1 MKNHNMATLAQIRA
15 SNPDGSTWLSANA
28 GSGKTRVLTD
38 RVARLLLEGVSPEN
52 ILCLTYTKAAA
63 SEMQNRLFE
72 RLGKWAMLDDR
83 NLRNSLTE
91 LGLEQRLN
99 KQTFKQARTLFAR
112 AIEVPGSLKIQTI
125 HSFCS
130 SLLRRFPLE
139 SGVSPNFTEID
150 EWTAQALC
158 TEILEKISTDEIN
171 SISLANVSKFLSD
184 VNLTDLLTDI
194 LKNRTVLS
202 KFKSHSEICSEL
214 GLNGNV
220 SFEECLNKHFDSKD
234 LKVIKILRESMKNGG
249 VRDKAAAK
257 KLLNIKSINLEF
269 IKTLEDILLYKGSTE
284 KRPEYSA
291 KTNSFASKAVLNEF
305 LNSSIEQINKLASRI
320 EVFRQTRISYETS
333 EKICALYDFSQIFLN
348 HYTNEKLLRGWLDFD
363 DLILKT
369 QKLLIDPTI
378 AAWILYR
385 LDGGIDHILI
395 DEAQDTSPTQWRIIE
410 KISQEF
416 YAGEGSRDK
425 TNRTLFV
432 VGDKKQSIYS
442 FQGADTF
449 ELNRIQKKFKKRFDE
464 AAKPLKELSLQYS
477 FRSSPTILRFV
488 DSILEEPESKNESE
502 LENTENHI
510 SFYSKLPGRVD
521 LWPSIEKAEQ
531 PKDTEWQNP
540 VDMPGKEDERVRLA
554 CLIADQI
561 NTLISSD
568 NLIPERTGN
577 DYVMRKI
584 SAGDFLILVQRR
596 SVLFHEI
603 IKACKKRGLPISGA
617 DRLKLMDEI
626 AVKDLIALL
635 SFLSSPQDDLSLATV
650 LKSPLFSW
658 SERELFDLAH
668 DREDRFLWEEL
679 KKRSD
684 IFTHEYLVLNNL
696 LASIDY
702 LRPYELL
709 EKILN
714 QYSGRANLIS
724 RLGAEAE
731 DAIDALLSLSID
743 YEKQETPSLTG
754 FLSWVSTSGFEIKRQ
769 LTKQE
774 NQIRVMT
781 IHGAKGLES
790 PIVILPETQKRKVE
804 LRDKILVGEKIAVW
818 NNKKSEASR
827 NEEEIKSKKIQA
839 LEAERSRLLY
849 VAITRAETWFIAM
862 SAGQLDD
869 KCWYEK
875 IKNSLQSCKAKKQI
889 FPTGEGLR
897 LEEGNWSF
905 EIEEK
910 EHRSKK
916 SRNKLPDWIKKVSFE
931 NKVQPKYLIPSDLGG
946 SKTLS
951 KGNGLS
957 EEEAALH
964 GSRVHKLLELLPKY
978 SSQDWPEYSLKMLK
992 ANRLIDGSPNV
1003 ENAIKEALSVLTDP
1017 KFSYIFAK
1025 DVLSEVPFSA
1035 QLPNFKN
1042 QKIYGIIDRL
1052 IIGSNNVQIIDF
1064 KTNST
1069 VPKTANKI
1077 PLGILRQM
1085 GAYKIAIE
1093 EIYPGKEVSCYIL
1106 WTAIKKIDHLEED
1119 LLNCDNL
1126 DGSTS

>member
-1 MKNHNMATLAQIRA
+1 MKKHNTATLAQIRA

-83 NLRNSLTE
+83 NLRNSLTK
-91 LGLEQRLN
+91 LGLEQGLN
-99 KQTFKQARTLFAR
+99 KHTYKQARTLFAR

-139 SGVSPNFTEID
+139 AGVSPNFTEID

-158 TEILEKISTDEIN
+158 TEILEKISTDEIE

-202 KFKSHSEICSEL
+202 KFKSHSEICSEF

-220 SFEECLNKHFDSKD
+220 SFEECLNKNFDSKD

-249 VRDKAAAK
+249 IRDKAAAK
-257 KLLNIKSINLEF
+257 KLSNIKSINLEF

-305 LNSSIEQINKLASRI
+305 LNSSIEQINKLAARI
-320 EVFRQTRISYETS
+320 EVFRQTRILYETS
-333 EKICALYDFSQIFLN
+333 EKICALYDFSRIFLN
-348 HYTNEKLLRGWLDFD
+348 HYTNEKLLRGWLDFE
-363 DLILKT
+363 DLILKA

-378 AAWILYR
+378 AAWVLYR

-488 DSILEEPESKNESE
+488 DSILEKPESKNESE
-502 LENTENHI
+502 LESTENHI

-531 PKDTEWQNP
+531 PKDTEWQSP

-561 NTLISSD
+561 NTLISS
-568 NLIPERTGN
+568 NSLIPERTGN

-818 NNKKSEASR
+818 NNKKGEASR

-862 SAGQLDD
+862 SAGQLDE

-875 IKNSLQSCKAKKQI
+875 IKNSLQSSKAKRQI

-897 LEEGNWSF
+897 LEEGDWSF
-905 EIEEK
+905 AIEEK
-910 EHRSKK
+910 ECQPKK
-916 SRNKLPDWIKKVSFE
+916 SRNKLPNWIKKVSFE
-931 NKVQPKYLIPSDLGG
+931 SKVQPKYLIPSDLGG

-992 ANRLIDGSPNV
+992 ANRLFDGPPNV

-1035 QLPNFKN
+1035 QLPNLKN
-1042 QKIYGIIDRL
+1042 KKIYGIIDRL
-1052 IIGSNNVQIIDF
+1052 IVGSNNVQIIDF

-1085 GAYKIAIE
+1085 SAYKLAIE

-1119 LLNCDNL
+1119 LLDYDNL
-1126 DGSTS
+1126 DASTS

>member
-83 NLRNSLTE
+83 NLRNSLTK
-91 LGLEQRLN
+91 LGLELRLN

-139 SGVSPNFTEID
+139 AGVSPNFTEID

-202 KFKSHSEICSEL
+202 KFKSHSEICSEF

-257 KLLNIKSINLEF
+257 KLSNIKSINLEF

-291 KTNSFASKAVLNEF
+291 KTNSFASKALLNEF
-305 LNSSIEQINKLASRI
+305 LNSSIEQINKLAARI

-410 KISQEF
+410 KLSQEF

-425 TNRTLFV
+425 INRTLFV

-488 DSILEEPESKNESE
+488 DSILEKPESKNESE
-502 LENTENHI
+502 LESTENHI

-531 PKDTEWQNP
+531 PKDTEWQSP

-561 NTLISSD
+561 NTLISS
-568 NLIPERTGN
+568 NSLIPERTGN

-875 IKNSLQSCKAKKQI
+875 IKNSLQSSKAKKQI

-897 LEEGNWSF
+897 LEEGNWSSA
-905 EIEEK
+905 IEEK
-910 EHRSKK
+910 EYQSKK

-992 ANRLIDGSPNV
+992 ANRLFDGSPNV
-1003 ENAIKEALSVLTDP
+1003 ENAIKETLSVLTDP

-1035 QLPNFKN
+1035 QLPNLKN

-1052 IIGSNNVQIIDF
+1052 IVGGNNVQIIDF

-1085 GAYKIAIE
+1085 GAYKLAIE

-1119 LLNCDNL
+1119 LLDYDNL

>member
-1 MKNHNMATLAQIRA
+1 MKKHNMATLAQIRA
-15 SNPDGSTWLSANA
+15 SNPDVSTWLSANA

-83 NLRNSLTE
+83 NLRNSLTK
-91 LGLEQRLN
+91 LGLENRLN
-99 KQTFKQARTLFAR
+99 KQTLKQARTLFAR

-139 SGVSPNFTEID
+139 AGVSPNFTEID

-158 TEILEKISTDEIN
+158 TEILENISTDEIN

-220 SFEECLNKHFDSKD
+220 SFGECLNKHFDSKD

-257 KLLNIKSINLEF
+257 KLSNIKSINLEF

-291 KTNSFASKAVLNEF
+291 KTNNFASKAVLNEF
-305 LNSSIEQINKLASRI
+305 LNSSIEQINKLAARV

-425 TNRTLFV
+425 INRTLFV

-449 ELNRIQKKFKKRFDE
+449 ELSRIQKKFKKRFAE
-464 AAKPLKELSLQYS
+464 AAKPLKEFSLQYS
-477 FRSSPTILRFV
+477 FRSSPTILKLV
-488 DSILEEPESKNESE
+488 DSILEKHESKNESE

-561 NTLISSD
+561 NTLISSKS
-568 NLIPERTGN
+568 LIPERTGN

-790 PIVILPETQKRKVE
+790 PIVILPETQKIKVE

-818 NNKKSEASR
+818 NNKKGETSR

-862 SAGQLDD
+862 SAGKLDE

-875 IKNSLQSCKAKKQI
+875 IKNSLQSSKAKKQI

-905 EIEEK
+905 AIEEK
-910 EHRSKK
+910 EYQSKK
-916 SRNKLPDWIKKVSFE
+916 SRNKLPDWIKKVSFQ

-992 ANRLIDGSPNV
+992 ANRLFDGPPNV

-1035 QLPNFKN
+1035 QLPNLKN
-1042 QKIYGIIDRL
+1042 KKIYGIIDRL
-1052 IIGSNNVQIIDF
+1052 IVGSNNVQIIDF

-1085 GAYKIAIE
+1085 SAYKLAIE

-1119 LLNCDNL
+1119 LLDYDNL
-1126 DGSTS
+1126 DASTS

>member
-1 MKNHNMATLAQIRA
+1 MKNHNVATLAQIRA

-83 NLRNSLTE
+83 DLRNSLTK

-99 KQTFKQARTLFAR
+99 KHTYKQARTLFAR

-139 SGVSPNFTEID
+139 AGVSPNFTEID

-158 TEILEKISTDEIN
+158 TEILEKISTDEME

-202 KFKSHSEICSEL
+202 KFKSHSEICSEF

-234 LKVIKILRESMKNGG
+234 LKVIKTLRERMKNGS

-257 KLLNIKSINLEF
+257 KLSNIKSINLEF

-291 KTNSFASKAVLNEF
+291 KTNSFASKTVLNEF
-305 LNSSIEQINKLASRI
+305 LNSSIEQINKLAARI
-320 EVFRQTRISYETS
+320 EIFRQTRISYETS
-333 EKICALYDFSQIFLN
+333 EKICALYDFSRIFLN

-378 AAWILYR
+378 AAWVLYR

-449 ELNRIQKKFKKRFDE
+449 ELNRIQKRFKKRFGE

-488 DSILEEPESKNESE
+488 DSILEKPESKNESE
-502 LENTENHI
+502 LESTENHI

-531 PKDTEWQNP
+531 PKDTEWQSP

-561 NTLISSD
+561 NTLISS
-568 NLIPERTGN
+568 NSLIPERTGN

-668 DREDRFLWEEL
+668 DREDKFLWEEL

-714 QYSGRANLIS
+714 QYSGRANLKS

-818 NNKKSEASR
+818 NNKKGEASR

-875 IKNSLQSCKAKKQI
+875 IKNSLQSSKAKKQI

-897 LEEGNWSF
+897 LEEGNWTF
-905 EIEEK
+905 AIAEK
-910 EHRSKK
+910 ECQSKK

-951 KGNGLS
+951 KGNELS
-957 EEEAALH
+957 EKEAALH
-964 GSRVHKLLELLPKY
+964 GSRVHKLLELLPEY

-992 ANRLIDGSPNV
+992 ANRLFDGPPNV
-1003 ENAIKEALSVLTDP
+1003 ENAIKEALSVLNDP

-1035 QLPNFKN
+1035 QLPNLKN
-1042 QKIYGIIDRL
+1042 KKIYGIIDRL
-1052 IIGSNNVQIIDF
+1052 IVGSNNVQIIDF

-1085 GAYKIAIE
+1085 SAYKLAIE
-1093 EIYPGKEVSCYIL
+1093 NIYPGKEVSCYIL

-1119 LLNCDNL
+1119 LLDYDNL
-1126 DGSTS
+1126 DVSTS

>member
-1 MKNHNMATLAQIRA
+1 MKKHNMATLAQIRA

-139 SGVSPNFTEID
+139 AGVSPNFTEID

-158 TEILEKISTDEIN
+158 TEILEKISTDEIE

-202 KFKSHSEICSEL
+202 KFKSHSEICSEF

-220 SFEECLNKHFDSKD
+220 SFEECLNKNFDSKD

-249 VRDKAAAK
+249 IRDKAAAK
-257 KLLNIKSINLEF
+257 KLSNIKSINLEF

-291 KTNSFASKAVLNEF
+291 KTNSFASKTVLNEF
-305 LNSSIEQINKLASRI
+305 LNSSIEQINKLAARI
-320 EVFRQTRISYETS
+320 EVFRQTRILYETS
-333 EKICALYDFSQIFLN
+333 EKICALYDFSRIFLN
-348 HYTNEKLLRGWLDFD
+348 HYTNEKLLRGWLDFE
-363 DLILKT
+363 DLILKA

-378 AAWILYR
+378 AAWVLYR

-425 TNRTLFV
+425 INRTLFV

-488 DSILEEPESKNESE
+488 DSILEKPESKNESE
-502 LENTENHI
+502 LESTENHI

-531 PKDTEWQNP
+531 PKDTEWQSP

-561 NTLISSD
+561 NTLISSKS
-568 NLIPERTGN
+568 LIPERTGN

-818 NNKKSEASR
+818 NNKKGEASR

-862 SAGQLDD
+862 SAGQLDE

-875 IKNSLQSCKAKKQI
+875 IKNSLQSSKAKKQI

-905 EIEEK
+905 AIEEK
-910 EHRSKK
+910 ECQSKK

-992 ANRLIDGSPNV
+992 ANRLFDGPPNV

-1035 QLPNFKN
+1035 QLPNLKN
-1042 QKIYGIIDRL
+1042 KKIYGIIDRL
-1052 IIGSNNVQIIDF
+1052 IVGSNNVQIIDF

-1085 GAYKIAIE
+1085 SAYKLAIE

-1106 WTAIKKIDHLEED
+1106 WTAIKKIDRLEED
-1119 LLNCDNL
+1119 LLDYDNL

>member
-202 KFKSHSEICSEL
+202 KFKSHSEICSEF

-234 LKVIKILRESMKNGG
+234 LKVIKILREGMKNGG

-269 IKTLEDILLYKGSTE
+269 IKTLENILLYKGSTE

-305 LNSSIEQINKLASRI
+305 LNSSIEQINKLAARI

-488 DSILEEPESKNESE
+488 DSILEKPESKNESE

-568 NLIPERTGN
+568 SLIPERTGN

-668 DREDRFLWEEL
+668 DREDRFLWEAL

-992 ANRLIDGSPNV
+992 ANRLFDGSPNF

-1035 QLPNFKN
+1035 QLPNLKN

-1052 IIGSNNVQIIDF
+1052 IVGSNNVQIIDF

-1119 LLNCDNL
+1119 LLDCDNL

>member
-83 NLRNSLTE
+83 NLRNSLTK
-91 LGLEQRLN
+91 LGLEPRLN

-139 SGVSPNFTEID
+139 AGVSPNFTEID

-158 TEILEKISTDEIN
+158 TEILEKISNDEIE
-171 SISLANVSKFLSD
+171 SISLAYVSKFLSD

-202 KFKSHSEICSEL
+202 KFKSHSEICSEF
-214 GLNGNV
+214 GLNSKV

-234 LKVIKILRESMKNGG
+234 LKVIKILREGMQNGG

-257 KLLNIKSINLEF
+257 KLSNIKSINLEF

-291 KTNSFASKAVLNEF
+291 KTNSFASKTVLNEF
-305 LNSSIEQINKLASRI
+305 LNSSVEQVNKLAVRI

-333 EKICALYDFSQIFLN
+333 EKICALYDFSRVFLN

-369 QKLLIDPTI
+369 QKLFIDPTI

-410 KISQEF
+410 KLSQEF

-425 TNRTLFV
+425 INRTLFV

-488 DSILEEPESKNESE
+488 DSILEKPESKNGSE
-502 LENTENHI
+502 LESTENHI

-531 PKDTEWQNP
+531 PKDTEWQSP

-561 NTLISSD
+561 NALISS
-568 NLIPERTGN
+568 NSLIPERTGN

-635 SFLSSPQDDLSLATV
+635 SFLSSPQDDLSLATI
-650 LKSPLFSW
+650 LKSPLFNW
-658 SERELFDLAH
+658 SEKELFDLAH

-684 IFTHEYLVLNNL
+684 IFTHEHLVLSNL

-714 QYSGRANLIS
+714 QYNGRANLIS

-818 NNKKSEASR
+818 NNKKGEASR
-827 NEEEIKSKKIQA
+827 AEEEIKSKKIQA

-875 IKNSLQSCKAKKQI
+875 IKNSLQSSKAKKQI

-897 LEEGNWSF
+897 LEEGNWSSA
-905 EIEEK
+905 IEEK
-910 EHRSKK
+910 KYQSKK

-931 NKVQPKYLIPSDLGG
+931 NKVQPNYLIPSDLGG

-992 ANRLIDGSPNV
+992 ANRLFDGPPNV
-1003 ENAIKEALSVLTDP
+1003 ENAIKEALSVLTDS

-1035 QLPNFKN
+1035 QLPKLKN
-1042 QKIYGIIDRL
+1042 QKIFGIIDRL
-1052 IIGSNNVQIIDF
+1052 IVGSNNVQIIDF

-1085 GAYKIAIE
+1085 GAYQLAIE

-1106 WTAIKKIDHLEED
+1106 WTAIKKIDHLEKD
-1119 LLNCDNL
+1119 LLDYDNL

>member
-1 MKNHNMATLAQIRA
+1 MATLAQICA
-15 SNPDGSTWLSANA
+15 SNPDVSTWLSANA

-72 RLGKWAMLDDR
+72 RLGKWAMLDDEA
-83 NLRNSLTE
+83 LSNSLTQ
-91 LGLEQRLN
+91 LGIEERLN

-139 SGVSPNFTEID
+139 AGVSPNFTEID
-150 EWTAQALC
+150 EWTTQALC
-158 TEILEKISTDEIN
+158 TEILEKISTDKID
-171 SISLANVSKFLSD
+171 SISVANVSKFLSD

-202 KFKSHSEICSEL
+202 EFKSHSEICSEF
-214 GLNGNV
+214 GLNINV
-220 SFEECLNKHFDSKD
+220 SFEECLNNHFDNKD
-234 LKVIKILRESMKNGG
+234 LKLIKILREGMKNGG
-249 VRDKAAAK
+249 ARDKASAK
-257 KLLNIKSINLEF
+257 KLSSIESVNLEF
-269 IKTLEDILLYKGSTE
+269 IKTLEDILLYKGSTT

-291 KTNSFASKAVLNEF
+291 KTNSFASKTVLNEF
-305 LNSSIEQINKLASRI
+305 LNSSIEQLNKLAARI
-320 EVFRQTRISYETS
+320 EVFRETRISYETS
-333 EKICALYDFSQIFLN
+333 EKICALYDFSKIFLN

-369 QKLLIDPTI
+369 QNLLIDPAI

-385 LDGGIDHILI
+385 LDGGIDHILV
-395 DEAQDTSPTQWRIIE
+395 DEAQDTSPTQWQIIE
-410 KISQEF
+410 KLSQEF

-425 TNRTLFV
+425 INRTLFV

-449 ELNRIQKKFKKRFDE
+449 ELNRIQKNFKKRFDE

-477 FRSSPTILRFV
+477 FRSSPTILKFV
-488 DSILEEPESKNESE
+488 DSILEKPERKNESE
-502 LENTENHI
+502 LESSENHI

-531 PKDTEWQNP
+531 PKDTEWQSP

-561 NTLISSD
+561 NTLISSKS
-568 NLIPERTGN
+568 LIPERTGN

-584 SAGDFLILVQRR
+584 RAGDFLILVQRR

-617 DRLKLMDEI
+617 DRLKLMEEI

-635 SFLSSPQDDLSLATV
+635 SFLSSPQDDLSLAII

-658 SERELFDLAH
+658 SEKELFDLAH

-714 QYSGRANLIS
+714 QYNGRANLIS

-774 NQIRVMT
+774 NKIRVMT

-804 LRDKILVGEKIAVW
+804 LRDKILAGGKIAVW
-818 NNKKSEASR
+818 NNKRGETTR

-839 LEAERSRLLY
+839 LEAERTRLLY

-862 SAGQLDD
+862 SAGELDD

-875 IKNSLQSCKAKKQI
+875 IKNSLQSSRAKKQN

-897 LEEGNWSF
+897 LEEGNWSSA
-905 EIEEK
+905 IEEK
-910 EHRSKK
+910 KRHSRKSKN
-916 SRNKLPDWIKKVSFE
+916 SSPDWINETSFE
-931 NKVQPKYLIPSDLGG
+931 NKMQPRYLVPSDLGG

-951 KGNGLS
+951 KGNGLR

-978 SSQDWPEYSLKMLK
+978 SSQDWPKYSLKMLK
-992 ANRLIDGSPNV
+992 ANRLFDGPPNV

-1035 QLPNFKN
+1035 PLPSLKN

-1052 IIGSNNVQIIDF
+1052 IVGSNNVQIIDF

-1069 VPKTANKI
+1069 VPKNAYKT

-1085 GAYKIAIE
+1085 GAYRLAAE
-1093 EIYPGKEVSCYIL
+1093 EIFPGKEVSCYIL
-1106 WTAIKKIDHLEED
+1106 WTAIKKLDHLEKD
-1119 LLNCDNL
+1119 LLDCDFL
-1126 DGSTS
+1126 DSSRS

>member
-139 SGVSPNFTEID
+139 AGVSPNFTEID

-202 KFKSHSEICSEL
+202 KFKSHSEICSEF

-305 LNSSIEQINKLASRI
+305 LNSSIEQINKLAARI

-369 QKLLIDPTI
+369 QKLLIDPSI

-488 DSILEEPESKNESE
+488 DSILEKPESKNESE

-561 NTLISSD
+561 NTLISS
-568 NLIPERTGN
+568 NSLIPERTGN

-1035 QLPNFKN
+1035 QLPNLKN

-1119 LLNCDNL
+1119 LLDYDNL
-1126 DGSTS
+1126 DASTS

>member
-83 NLRNSLTE
+83 NLRNSLTK
-91 LGLEQRLN
+91 LGLELRLN

-139 SGVSPNFTEID
+139 AGVSPNFTEID

-158 TEILEKISTDEIN
+158 TEILEKISTDEID

-202 KFKSHSEICSEL
+202 KFKSHSEICSEF
-214 GLNGNV
+214 GLNSKV

-234 LKVIKILRESMKNGG
+234 LKVIKILREGMQNGG

-257 KLLNIKSINLEF
+257 KLSNIKSINLEF

-291 KTNSFASKAVLNEF
+291 KTNSFASKTVLNEF
-305 LNSSIEQINKLASRI
+305 LNSSIEQINKLAARI

-378 AAWILYR
+378 AAWVLYR

-410 KISQEF
+410 KLSQEF

-425 TNRTLFV
+425 INRTLFV

-488 DSILEEPESKNESE
+488 DSILEKPESKNGSE
-502 LENTENHI
+502 LESTENHI

-531 PKDTEWQNP
+531 PKDTEWQSP

-561 NTLISSD
+561 NTLISS
-568 NLIPERTGN
+568 NSLIPERTGN

-635 SFLSSPQDDLSLATV
+635 SFLSSPQDDLSLATI

-658 SERELFDLAH
+658 SEKELFDLAH

-818 NNKKSEASR
+818 NNKKGEASR

-862 SAGQLDD
+862 SAGQLDE

-875 IKNSLQSCKAKKQI
+875 IKNSLQSSKAKKQI

-905 EIEEK
+905 AIEEK
-910 EHRSKK
+910 ECQSKK

-992 ANRLIDGSPNV
+992 ANRLFDGPPNV

-1035 QLPNFKN
+1035 QLPNLKN
-1042 QKIYGIIDRL
+1042 KKIYGIIDRL
-1052 IIGSNNVQIIDF
+1052 IVGSNNVQIIDF

-1085 GAYKIAIE
+1085 GAYKLAIE

-1106 WTAIKKIDHLEED
+1106 WTAIKKIDHLEKD
-1119 LLNCDNL
+1119 LLDYDNL

>member
-83 NLRNSLTE
+83 NLRNSLTK
-91 LGLEQRLN
+91 LGLELRLN

-139 SGVSPNFTEID
+139 AGVSPNFTEID

-158 TEILEKISTDEIN
+158 TEILEKISTDEID
-171 SISLANVSKFLSD
+171 SISLTNVSKFLSD

-202 KFKSHSEICSEL
+202 KFKSHSEICSEF
-214 GLNGNV
+214 GLNSKV
-220 SFEECLNKHFDSKD
+220 SFEECLSKHFDNKD
-234 LKVIKILRESMKNGG
+234 LKVIKILREGMQNGG
-249 VRDKAAAK
+249 IRDKAAAK
-257 KLLNIKSINLEF
+257 KLSNIKSINLEF
-269 IKTLEDILLYKGSTE
+269 IKTLEDILLYKGSTG

-305 LNSSIEQINKLASRI
+305 LNSSIEQINKLAARI
-320 EVFRQTRISYETS
+320 EVFRQTRILYETS
-333 EKICALYDFSQIFLN
+333 EKICALYDFSRIFLN
-348 HYTNEKLLRGWLDFD
+348 RYTNEKLLRGWLDFD

-378 AAWILYR
+378 AAWVLYR

-410 KISQEF
+410 KLSQEF

-425 TNRTLFV
+425 IKRTLFV

-488 DSILEEPESKNESE
+488 DSILEKPESKNGSE
-502 LENTENHI
+502 LESTENHI

-568 NLIPERTGN
+568 SLIPERTGN

-635 SFLSSPQDDLSLATV
+635 SFLSSPQDDLSLATI

-658 SERELFDLAH
+658 SEKELFDLAH

-684 IFTHEYLVLNNL
+684 IFTHEYLVLSNL

-714 QYSGRANLIS
+714 QYNGRANLIS

-818 NNKKSEASR
+818 NNKKGEASR

-875 IKNSLQSCKAKKQI
+875 IKNSLQSSKAKKQI

-897 LEEGNWSF
+897 LEEGDWSF
-905 EIEEK
+905 AIEEK
-910 EHRSKK
+910 ECQSKR

-992 ANRLIDGSPNV
+992 ANRLFDGPPNV

-1025 DVLSEVPFSA
+1025 DVLSEVSFSA
-1035 QLPNFKN
+1035 QLPNLKN

-1052 IIGSNNVQIIDF
+1052 IVGGNNVQIIDF

-1085 GAYKIAIE
+1085 SAYKLAIE

-1106 WTAIKKIDHLEED
+1106 WTAIKKIDNLEKD
-1119 LLNCDNL
+1119 LLDYDNL

>member
-1 MKNHNMATLAQIRA
+1 MKSNDMATLAQIQA
-15 SNPDGSTWLSANA
+15 SNPYDSTWLSANA

-72 RLGKWAMLDDR
+72 RLGKWAMLDDES
-83 NLRNSLTE
+83 LRISLTQ
-91 LGLEQRLN
+91 LGIEQGLN

-139 SGVSPNFTEID
+139 AEVSPNFTEID
-150 EWTAQALC
+150 EWTTQALC
-158 TEILEKISTDEIN
+158 TEILEKISTDEIG
-171 SISLANVSKFLSD
+171 SVSLANFSKFVSD
-184 VNLTDLLTDI
+184 VNLIELLTDI

-202 KFKSHSEICSEL
+202 EFKSHSEIYSEF
-214 GLNGNV
+214 GLNSNV
-220 SFEECLNKHFDSKD
+220 SFAECLDNHFDSKD
-234 LKVIKILRESMKNGG
+234 LKLIKILGAAMKNGG
-249 VRDKAAAK
+249 ARDNASAK
-257 KLLNIKSINLEF
+257 KLLSIESINLEF
-269 IKTLEDILLYKGSTE
+269 IKTLEDILLYKGSTT
-284 KRPEYSA
+284 KRLEYSA
-291 KTNSFASKAVLNEF
+291 KTNSFASKAVLSKF
-305 LNSSIEQINKLASRI
+305 LNSSIEQLNKLAERI

-333 EKICALYDFSQIFLN
+333 EKICALYDFSRIFLS

-369 QKLLIDPTI
+369 QNLLTDPTI
-378 AAWILYR
+378 AAWVLYR

-410 KISQEF
+410 KLSQEF
-416 YAGEGSRDK
+416 YTGEGSRDK
-425 TNRTLFV
+425 INRTLFV

-449 ELNRIQKKFKKRFDE
+449 ELNRIQKNFKKRFGE

-477 FRSSPTILRFV
+477 FRSSPTILKFV
-488 DSILEEPESKNESE
+488 DSILEKPEKKQESG
-502 LENTENHI
+502 LESSENHI

-521 LWPSIEKAEQ
+521 LWPSVEKAEQ
-531 PKDTEWQNP
+531 PKDTEWQSP

-554 CLIADQI
+554 CLIASQI
-561 NTLISSD
+561 NTLISSQS
-568 NLIPERTGN
+568 LIPERAGN

-584 SAGDFLILVQRR
+584 RAGDFLILVQRR

-617 DRLKLMDEI
+617 DRLKLMEEI

-650 LKSPLFSW
+650 LKSPLFNW
-658 SERELFDLAH
+658 SEKELFDLAH
-668 DREDRFLWEEL
+668 DRQDRFLWEEL

-684 IFTHEYLVLNNL
+684 IFTNEYSILNNL
-696 LASIDY
+696 LSSIDY

-714 QYSGRANLIS
+714 QYNGRANLIS

-743 YEKQETPSLTG
+743 YERQETPSLTG
-754 FLSWVSTSGFEIKRQ
+754 FLSWVSTSGFEVKRQ
-769 LTKQE
+769 LSNQK

-804 LRDKILVGEKIAVW
+804 VRDKILTSDKIAVW
-818 NNKKSEASR
+818 NSKRGQATR
-827 NEEEIKSKKIQA
+827 NEEEIKSKKIRA
-839 LEAERSRLLY
+839 LEEERNRLLY
-849 VAITRAETWFIAM
+849 VAITRAETWFMAM
-862 SAGQLDD
+862 SAGELDD

-875 IKNSLQSCKAKKQI
+875 IKNSLQSSQAKKQN

-897 LEEGNWSF
+897 LEEGNWSS

-910 EHRSKK
+910 KCQSPKSK
-916 SRNKLPDWIKKVSFE
+916 NGLPDWIKKTSFE
-931 NKVQPKYLIPSDLGG
+931 NEMQPRYLIPSDLGG
-946 SKTLS
+946 AKTLS

-978 SSQDWPEYSLKMLK
+978 SPKDWPKHSLKMLK
-992 ANRLIDGSPNV
+992 ANRLFDGPPNV
-1003 ENAIKEALSVLTDP
+1003 ENAIQEALSVLTDP
-1017 KFSYIFAK
+1017 RLSYIFAK

-1035 QLPNFKN
+1035 QLPNLKN

-1052 IIGSNNVQIIDF
+1052 IVGSNNVQIIDF

-1069 VPKTANKI
+1069 VPKTADKI
-1077 PLGILRQM
+1077 PLGILRQL
-1085 GAYKIAIE
+1085 GAYKLAVEKIF
-1093 EIYPGKEVSCYIL
+1093 PSKEVSCYIL
-1106 WTAIKKIDHLEED
+1106 WTAIKKLDHLEKD
-1119 LLNCDNL
+1119 LLDYEDL
-1126 DGSTS
+1126 DGS

>member
-130 SLLRRFPLE
+130 SLLRLFPLE
-139 SGVSPNFTEID
+139 AGVSPNFTEID

-202 KFKSHSEICSEL
+202 KFKSHSEICSEF

-305 LNSSIEQINKLASRI
+305 LNSSIEQINKLAARI

-449 ELNRIQKKFKKRFDE
+449 ELNRVQKKFKKRFDE

-568 NLIPERTGN
+568 SLIPERTGN

-897 LEEGNWSF
+897 LEEGNWSC

-992 ANRLIDGSPNV
+992 ANRLFDGSPNF

-1035 QLPNFKN
+1035 KLPNLKN

-1052 IIGSNNVQIIDF
+1052 IVGSNNVQIIDF

-1119 LLNCDNL
+1119 LLDCDNL

>member
-1 MKNHNMATLAQIRA
+1 MKNRDKATHAQVLA
-15 SNPDGSTWLSANA
+15 SNPDESTWLSANA

-38 RVARLLLEGVSPEN
+38 RVARLLLDGVSPEN

-83 NLRNSLTE
+83 TLSKSLTE
-91 LGLEQRLN
+91 LGLEQGLN
-99 KQTFKQARTLFAR
+99 KEKFKQARTLFAR

-139 SGVSPNFTEID
+139 AGVSPNFTEID

-158 TEILEKISTDEIN
+158 KEILDQISTDQKD
-171 SISLANVSKFLSD
+171 SVTLANISKFLSD
-184 VNLTDLLTDI
+184 FNFTELLEDI

-202 KFKSHSEICSEL
+202 KFKDHSEIRLEF
-214 GLNGNV
+214 GLRGDE
-220 SFEECLNKHFDSKD
+220 SFEQCLNKHFDSID
-234 LKVIKILRESMKNGG
+234 LKLIETLSEKMKNGG
-249 VRDKAAAK
+249 VRDKTAAK
-257 KLLNIKSINLEF
+257 KLSAIESINSKF
-269 IKTLEDILLYKGSTE
+269 ISILEDVLLYKGNTT
-284 KRPEYSA
+284 KRQGYSA
-291 KTNSFASKAVLNEF
+291 KIDNFASKPVLNKL
-305 LNSSIEQINKLASRI
+305 LNSQTEQINKLAEKI
-320 EVFRQTRISYETS
+320 EGFRQTRISFQAA
-333 EKICALYDFSQIFLN
+333 EKICAIYDFSKAFLDQ
-348 HYTNEKLLRGWLDFD
+348 YEKEKLLRGWLDFD

-369 QKLLIDPTI
+369 QNLLIDPTI
-378 AAWILYR
+378 ASWILYR

-395 DEAQDTSPTQWRIIE
+395 DEAQDTSPSQWQIIK

-416 YAGEGSRDK
+416 YAGEGSKDK

-449 ELNRIQKKFKKRFDE
+449 ELNRIQKDFKKRFEE

-477 FRSSPTILRFV
+477 FRSSPTILKFV
-488 DSILEEPESKNESE
+488 DTILEKPETGQTNSE
-502 LENTENHI
+502 KHI

-521 LWPSIEKAEQ
+521 LWPAVEKSEQ
-531 PKDTEWQNP
+531 PQDTEWQNP

-554 CLIADQI
+554 RLIADQI
-561 NTLISSD
+561 HNLIFSKS
-568 NLIPERTGN
+568 LIPERAGN
-577 DYVMRKI
+577 SYAMRTI
-584 SAGDFLILVQRR
+584 RPGDFLILVQRR

-617 DRLKLMDEI
+617 DRLKLMEEI

-650 LKSPLFSW
+650 LKSPLFYW
-658 SERELFDLAH
+658 SERKLFDLAH
-668 DREDRFLWEEL
+668 DRKNKCLWEEL

-684 IFTHEYLVLNNL
+684 IFTHEYSILNNL

-714 QYSGRANLIS
+714 KYDGRANLIS
-724 RLGAEAE
+724 RLGTEAE
-731 DAIDALLSLSID
+731 DAIDGLLSLSLD

-754 FLSWVSTSGFEIKRQ
+754 FLAWVSTSGFEIKRQ
-769 LTKQE
+769 LANQK

-790 PIVILPETQKRKVE
+790 PIVILPETQKRKIEV
-804 LRDKILVGEKIAVW
+804 RDKILAGGKIAIW
-818 NNKKSEASR
+818 NNKRGEAPCY
-827 NEEEIKSKKIQA
+827 EEEIKSKKIQV
-839 LEAERSRLLY
+839 LEAERNRLLY

-862 SAGQLDD
+862 AAGELDEI
-869 KCWYEK
+869 CWYEQ
-875 IKNSLQSCKAKKQI
+875 IKNSLEASKAKKQN

-897 LEEGNWSF
+897 LEEGNWST
-905 EIEEK
+905 EIREK
-910 EHRSKK
+910 EYRSLKTK
-916 SRNKLPDWIKKVSFE
+916 IRLPGWLKDESFE
-931 NKVQPKYLIPSDLGG
+931 NKMQPKYLIPSDLGG

-951 KGNGLS
+951 IGNGLN

-978 SSQDWPEYSLKMLK
+978 PSQDWHENSLKMLK
-992 ANRLIDGSPNV
+992 ANGLFEGPPNV
-1003 ENAIKEALSVLTDP
+1003 ENAIQEAQLILTDP
-1017 KFSYIFAK
+1017 KFSYLFGK
-1025 DVLSEVPFSA
+1025 NTLSEVPFSA
-1035 QLPNFKN
+1035 HLPNSQN

-1052 IIGSNNVQIIDF
+1052 IIGINSVRIIDF
-1064 KTNST
+1064 KTNSSIPET
-1069 VPKTANKI
+1069 VDHIPK
-1077 PLGILRQM
+1077 GILKQM
-1085 GAYKIAIE
+1085 AAYKLAIE
-1093 EIYPGKEVSCYIL
+1093 EIFPDKEVSCYIL
-1106 WTAIKKIDHLEED
+1106 WTAIRKLDSLKND
-1119 LLNCDNL
+1119 LLDFNSL
-1126 DGSTS
+1126 DVS

>member
-130 SLLRRFPLE
+130 SLLRLFPLE
-139 SGVSPNFTEID
+139 AGVSPNFTEID

-171 SISLANVSKFLSD
+171 SNSLANVSKFLSD
-184 VNLTDLLTDI
+184 VNLTDLLADI

-202 KFKSHSEICSEL
+202 KFKNHSEICSEF

-234 LKVIKILRESMKNGG
+234 LKVIKILRENMKNGG

-305 LNSSIEQINKLASRI
+305 LNSSIEQINKLAARI
-320 EVFRQTRISYETS
+320 EVFRQTRISYETT

-369 QKLLIDPTI
+369 QKLLIDPSI

-449 ELNRIQKKFKKRFDE
+449 ELNRIQKKLKKRFDE

-488 DSILEEPESKNESE
+488 DSILEKPDSKNESE

-540 VDMPGKEDERVRLA
+540 VDMPGKEGERVRLA

-568 NLIPERTGN
+568 SLIPERTGN
-577 DYVMRKI
+577 DYVMREI

-668 DREDRFLWEEL
+668 GREDRFLWEAL

-714 QYSGRANLIS
+714 QYNGRANLIS

-862 SAGQLDD
+862 SAGQLNDE
-869 KCWYEK
+869 CWYEK

-916 SRNKLPDWIKKVSFE
+916 SKNKLPDWIKKVSFE

-992 ANRLIDGSPNV
+992 ANRLFDGSPNF

-1035 QLPNFKN
+1035 KLPNLKN

-1052 IIGSNNVQIIDF
+1052 IVGSNNVQIIDF

-1069 VPKTANKI
+1069 VPKTVNKI

-1085 GAYKIAIE
+1085 GAYKLAIE

-1106 WTAIKKIDHLEED
+1106 WTAIKKIDRLEED
-1119 LLNCDNL
+1119 LLDYDNL

>member
-1 MKNHNMATLAQIRA
+1 MKKHNMATLAQIRA

-139 SGVSPNFTEID
+139 AGVSPNFTEID

-158 TEILEKISTDEIN
+158 TEILEKISTDEIE

-202 KFKSHSEICSEL
+202 KFKSHSEICSEF
-214 GLNGNV
+214 GLNGNL
-220 SFEECLNKHFDSKD
+220 SFEECLNKNFDSKD

-249 VRDKAAAK
+249 IRDKAAAK
-257 KLLNIKSINLEF
+257 KLSNIKSINLEF

-291 KTNSFASKAVLNEF
+291 KTNSFASKTVLNEF
-305 LNSSIEQINKLASRI
+305 LNSSIEQINKLAARI
-320 EVFRQTRISYETS
+320 EVFRQTRILYETS
-333 EKICALYDFSQIFLN
+333 EKICALYDFSRIFLN
-348 HYTNEKLLRGWLDFD
+348 HYTNEKLLRGWLDFE
-363 DLILKT
+363 DLILKA

-378 AAWILYR
+378 AAWVLYR

-488 DSILEEPESKNESE
+488 DSILEKPESKNESE
-502 LENTENHI
+502 LESTENHI

-531 PKDTEWQNP
+531 PKDTEWQSP

-554 CLIADQI
+554 YLIADQI
-561 NTLISSD
+561 NTLISS
-568 NLIPERTGN
+568 NSLIPERTGN

-818 NNKKSEASR
+818 NNKKGEASR

-862 SAGQLDD
+862 SAGQLDE

-875 IKNSLQSCKAKKQI
+875 IKNSLQSSKAKKQI

-905 EIEEK
+905 AIEEK
-910 EHRSKK
+910 GCQSKK

-992 ANRLIDGSPNV
+992 ANRLFDGPPNV

-1035 QLPNFKN
+1035 QLPNLKN
-1042 QKIYGIIDRL
+1042 KKIYGIIDRL
-1052 IIGSNNVQIIDF
+1052 IVGSNNVQIIDF

-1085 GAYKIAIE
+1085 SAYKLAIE

-1119 LLNCDNL
+1119 LLDYDNL
-1126 DGSTS
+1126 DASTS

>member
-112 AIEVPGSLKIQTI
+112 AIEVPESLKIQTI

-139 SGVSPNFTEID
+139 AGVSPNFTEID

-158 TEILEKISTDEIN
+158 TEILEKISTDEIE

-202 KFKSHSEICSEL
+202 KFKSHSEICSEF

-220 SFEECLNKHFDSKD
+220 SFEECLNKNFDSKD

-257 KLLNIKSINLEF
+257 KLSNIKSINLEF

-305 LNSSIEQINKLASRI
+305 LNSSIEQINKLAVRI

-425 TNRTLFV
+425 INRTLFV

-488 DSILEEPESKNESE
+488 DSILENPESKNESE
-502 LENTENHI
+502 LESTENHI

-531 PKDTEWQNP
+531 PKDTEWQSP

-561 NTLISSD
+561 NTLISS
-568 NLIPERTGN
+568 NSLIPERTGN

-584 SAGDFLILVQRR
+584 RAGDFLILVQRR

-684 IFTHEYLVLNNL
+684 VFTHEYLVLNNL

-818 NNKKSEASR
+818 NNKKGEASR

-862 SAGQLDD
+862 CAGQLDD

-875 IKNSLQSCKAKKQI
+875 IKNSLKSSKAKKQI

-905 EIEEK
+905 AIEEK
-910 EHRSKK
+910 ECQSKK

-992 ANRLIDGSPNV
+992 ANRLFDGPPNV

-1017 KFSYIFAK
+1017 KFSCIFAK

-1035 QLPNFKN
+1035 QLPNLKN
-1042 QKIYGIIDRL
+1042 KKIYGIIDRL
-1052 IIGSNNVQIIDF
+1052 IVGSNNVQIIDF

-1085 GAYKIAIE
+1085 SAYKLAIE
-1093 EIYPGKEVSCYIL
+1093 DIYPGKEVSCYIL

-1119 LLNCDNL
+1119 LLDYDDL
-1126 DGSTS
+1126 DASTS

>member
-83 NLRNSLTE
+83 NLRNSLTK
-91 LGLEQRLN
+91 LGLELRLN

-139 SGVSPNFTEID
+139 AGVSPNFTEID

-158 TEILEKISTDEIN
+158 TEILEKISTDEID

-202 KFKSHSEICSEL
+202 KFKSHSEICSEF

-220 SFEECLNKHFDSKD
+220 SFEECLNKNFDSKD

-257 KLLNIKSINLEF
+257 KLSNIKSINLEF

-291 KTNSFASKAVLNEF
+291 KTNSFASKALLNEF
-305 LNSSIEQINKLASRI
+305 LNSSIEQINKLAARI

-333 EKICALYDFSQIFLN
+333 EKICALYDFSRVFLN

-378 AAWILYR
+378 AAWVLYR

-425 TNRTLFV
+425 INRTLFV

-488 DSILEEPESKNESE
+488 DSILEKPESKNESE
-502 LENTENHI
+502 LESTENHI

-531 PKDTEWQNP
+531 PKDTEWQSP

-561 NTLISSD
+561 NTLISS
-568 NLIPERTGN
+568 NSLIPERTGN

-818 NNKKSEASR
+818 NNKKGEASR

-875 IKNSLQSCKAKKQI
+875 IKNSLQSSKAKKQI

-897 LEEGNWSF
+897 LEEGNWSSAK
-905 EIEEK
+905 EEK
-910 EHRSKK
+910 EYQSKK

-992 ANRLIDGSPNV
+992 ANRLFDGPPNV

-1035 QLPNFKN
+1035 QLPNLKN

-1052 IIGSNNVQIIDF
+1052 IVGGNNVQIIDF

-1085 GAYKIAIE
+1085 GAYKLAIE

-1119 LLNCDNL
+1119 LLDYDNL

>member
-1 MKNHNMATLAQIRA
+1 MKNHNVATLAQIRA

-83 NLRNSLTE
+83 DLRNSLTK

-99 KQTFKQARTLFAR
+99 KHTYKQARTLFAR

-139 SGVSPNFTEID
+139 AGVSPNFTEID

-158 TEILEKISTDEIN
+158 TEILEKISTDEME

-202 KFKSHSEICSEL
+202 KFKSHSEICSEF
-214 GLNGNV
+214 GLNGNL

-234 LKVIKILRESMKNGG
+234 LKVIKTLRERMKNGS

-257 KLLNIKSINLEF
+257 KLSNIKSINLEF

-291 KTNSFASKAVLNEF
+291 KTNSFASKTVLNEF
-305 LNSSIEQINKLASRI
+305 LNSSIEQINKLAARI
-320 EVFRQTRISYETS
+320 EIFRQTRISYETS
-333 EKICALYDFSQIFLN
+333 EKICALYDFSRIFLN

-363 DLILKT
+363 DLILKA
-369 QKLLIDPTI
+369 QQLLIDPTI
-378 AAWILYR
+378 AAWVLYR

-425 TNRTLFV
+425 INRTLFV

-449 ELNRIQKKFKKRFDE
+449 ELNRIQKRFKKRFGE

-488 DSILEEPESKNESE
+488 DSILEKPESKNESE
-502 LENTENHI
+502 LESTENHI

-531 PKDTEWQNP
+531 PKDTEWQSP

-561 NTLISSD
+561 NTLISS
-568 NLIPERTGN
+568 NSLIPERTGN

-668 DREDRFLWEEL
+668 DREDKFLWEEL

-714 QYSGRANLIS
+714 QYSGRANLKS

-818 NNKKSEASR
+818 NNKKGEASR

-875 IKNSLQSCKAKKQI
+875 IKNSLQSSKAKKQI

-897 LEEGNWSF
+897 LEEGNWTF
-905 EIEEK
+905 AIAEK
-910 EHRSKK
+910 ECQSKK

-951 KGNGLS
+951 KGNELS
-957 EEEAALH
+957 EKEAALH
-964 GSRVHKLLELLPKY
+964 GSRVHKLLELLPEY

-992 ANRLIDGSPNV
+992 ANRLFDGSPNV
-1003 ENAIKEALSVLTDP
+1003 ENAIKEALSVLNDP

-1035 QLPNFKN
+1035 QLPNLKN
-1042 QKIYGIIDRL
+1042 KKIYGIIDRL
-1052 IIGSNNVQIIDF
+1052 IVGSNNVKIIDF

-1085 GAYKIAIE
+1085 SAYKLAIE
-1093 EIYPGKEVSCYIL
+1093 NIYPGKEVSCYIL

-1119 LLNCDNL
+1119 LLDYDNL
-1126 DGSTS
+1126 DVSTS

>member
-83 NLRNSLTE
+83 NLRNSLTK

-99 KQTFKQARTLFAR
+99 KHTYKQARTLFAR

-202 KFKSHSEICSEL
+202 KFKSHSEICSEF

-234 LKVIKILRESMKNGG
+234 LKVIKILREGMKNGG

-269 IKTLEDILLYKGSTE
+269 IKTLENILLYKGSTE

-305 LNSSIEQINKLASRI
+305 LNSSIEQINKLAARI

-369 QKLLIDPTI
+369 QKLLIDPSI
-378 AAWILYR
+378 AAWVLYR

-449 ELNRIQKKFKKRFDE
+449 ELNRVQKKFKKRFDE

-521 LWPSIEKAEQ
+521 LWPFIEKAEQ

-568 NLIPERTGN
+568 SLIPERTGN

-668 DREDRFLWEEL
+668 DREDKFLWEEL

-897 LEEGNWSF
+897 LEEGNWSC

-1035 QLPNFKN
+1035 QLPNLKN
-1042 QKIYGIIDRL
+1042 KKIYGIIDRL
-1052 IIGSNNVQIIDF
+1052 IVGSNNIQIIDF

-1119 LLNCDNL
+1119 LLDCDNL